1 VRNLSK
7 AVVGILLGSVAGGC
21 SSDYGPRYVQ
31 RVPVAGPGAPNTRPY
46 EPERLGGA
54 VGRDLPPPESPVYNP
69 ASAGQRLAEQTA
81 FEQAYRA
88 VGRPRMMVVASR
100 SPESGDAQAGAVDSA
115 VIENALT
122 DLLACQ
128 GAVEIV
134 SPTTVRQR
142 LADAQARDGQANRLQ
157 AMRDVAQ
164 QLDTDVL
171 VNVTAQPARRAPGE
185 GAEVR
190 LVGEAVNVK
199 GGQQIGRAVVDVPPP
214 PEKEA
219 LTRSTRSVARK
230 LMADMTQNW
239 TMAEPPAGAP
249 LSPTNRPPA
258 ATAPGAR

>member
-1 VRNLSK
+1 LP
-7 AVVGILLGSVAGGC
+7 AEA
-21 SSDYGPRYVQ
+21 
-31 RVPVAGPGAPNTRPY
+31 PVDNS
-46 EPERLGGA
+46 
-54 VGRDLPPPESPVYNP
+54 PPV
-69 ASAGQRLAEQTA
+69 GQRLPEQSA

-88 VGRPRMMVVASR
+88 VGRPRIMVVASR
-100 SPESGDAQAGAVDSA
+100 SPEGGDAQAGAADST
-115 VIENALT
+115 VIENTLT

-171 VNVTAQPARRAPGE
+171 VNVTAQPARQAPG
-185 GAEVR
+185 GGAAEVR

-239 TMAEPPAGAP
+239 TMAEPPPGTP
-249 LSPTNRPPA
+249 LSPNRPPA
-258 ATAPGAR
+258 ATAPGTK